1 MHRIAVLLGVLTGS
15 MACAQDHWLDKF
27 SSYSADQLT
36 DVVTDA
42 DGNAYVIGDFSQGMT
57 IHREGLEIGT
67 LVSAGGRDI
76 LVAKLDGTGSLLWAV
91 RAGGSTLD
99 VGLKLALG
107 IDGLAVTGLFT
118 GTADLFGTTFSAQG
132 GSTDLFVAKLD
143 PATGDAIWV
152 RTAGGAE
159 HTDTPGGITV
169 TTAGDVVVTGK
180 FKGEATF
187 GTDVL
192 TSAWDPWTMDD
203 GFDVFIAS
211 WSTDGTYQWVQQ
223 GSGPHDDEGVDI
235 VCDASDMLYVT
246 GQFSDTI
253 TFDVQHPNISL
264 NSMFVIKL
272 DPSGNEQ
279 WFRKCGGSTYNQVSD
294 LRWSGDDD
302 LLITGDVSQT
312 MYWVDVFPT
321 AITNT
326 EEHAYFILRVDEDG
340 SLLDATTMGS
350 SSAVH
355 AASLTEQAD
364 SVVVFGEFECSFTG
378 LQDAYASNGIFMA
391 SGLKDLFIA
400 KHTSA
405 DLTFVEAQQFGG
417 SGAKTA
423 GGITVVQNELLFSG
437 SFNATLFLPRKN
449 PLWGEPVYGFPGCSF
464 VPTNNWQPYCGD
476 STYSQVAWAEGQG
489 LADGF
494 LTKGYEENRLPYDWW
509 NRPAVPP
516 CDRSDLSE
524 LFCINAGGLQ
534 CPDSISGCGSVMLYS
549 VVPFPRPDDF
559 FCMFGTTV
567 GPWSYQWWSNGSSQD
582 QTEANYTDWYYFDVY
597 GTNSCWHWRDSIHVT
612 INPEPDARLSDTS
625 GVFLNSLQPSIWY
638 TCDPMLVWA
647 TQTQPT
653 DEVLWVVG
661 ADTTWSDTVAV
672 TASGLHRL
680 YVISENGCTYIG
692 TTNFIL
698 IDNPPFPNITDVET
712 HFFAQG
718 QIFTGDTLGT
728 CSPFCASG
736 NLINTWYVD
745 GVPTALPNG
754 FRLRYESIYGCGP
767 PSNTIN
773 VNSPI
778 SWTVEI
784 DGPGWYTIEV
794 EMLLELMYPQCDTTN
809 YPFTFL
815 DSLFILPGQPPQFTV
830 DDVGMCAGDTILI
843 PFECNLCDS
852 VNWTGPGIV
861 WTSATGDSVRVNEM
875 GYYYLTAYHTE
886 YGNTCQSSTNLLVH
900 APYPPPILIVPA
912 DGVICPNDSV
922 LLYTWPPAID
932 HQWTG
937 PGAIVLPN
945 NDSIWVSE
953 PGDYYLTN
961 TLYPG
966 CVATNGPRTVLNFSS
981 PFIEAFPTGTICA
994 NGAVELHV
1002 AAGPGSTVEWQPPL
1016 SGSALEQT
1024 VTSAGTYSCVVTSC
1038 GIEWEL
1044 FYDVVPTQVS
1054 ADLDTTA
1061 YFLCEHTTLVLTAP
1075 PGGDIYQWFPAGSG
1089 QQLVVDTAGTYQL
1102 VVIDAFGCS
1111 DTSAMITVVPHII
1124 TEPATAMGDTV
1135 CLGETATFIGSGSGT
1150 LNWYADADTS
1160 DLLGSGTPYTFLP
1173 SGPDTLYL
1181 IQNQDGC
1188 PGLPVAAIVAVNAPP
1203 GTPVILGDATYCEG
1217 DVLLLYA
1224 DPPPAGELL
1233 WITPGGTVVGDSIGP
1248 LPATANLSGIYSAM
1262 VTGVECAG
1270 DTATVLV
1277 EVNAAPLAPEVIG
1290 NVSLCVGDTLQLIA
1304 LTNGDEEATWID
1316 PLGVALDDPLFIPDV
1331 TANDAG
1337 AYISFAMLNGCWGDS
1352 TVVMVTVIDCGT
1364 GTVTVPN
1371 VFTPNGDG
1379 TNDVIR
1385 LESPGD
1391 SPLQLDIY
1399 NRWGQLIY
1407 TRSAKVVTW
1416 DGHLGTTGARVPDG
1430 VYYYV
1435 VGYDD
1440 TVGEH
1445 VTLTGYVHVFH

>member
-1 MHRIAVLLGVLTGS
+1 
-15 MACAQDHWLDKF
+15 MAFAQDHWLDKF
-27 SSYSADQLT
+27 SSSSADRIT

-57 IHREGLEIGT
+57 IYREGLET
-67 LVSAGGRDI
+67 SALVSAGGRDI
-76 LVAKLDGTGSLLWAV
+76 LVAKLDGNGSLLWAV
-91 RAGGSTLD
+91 RAGGGTLD

-107 IDGLAVTGLFT
+107 SDGLAVTGLFT
-118 GTADLFGTTFSAQG
+118 GTADLFGTPFSSQG

-169 TTAGDVVVTGK
+169 TSAGDVVVTGK
-180 FKGEATF
+180 FKGAAVF
-187 GTDVL
+187 GSDIL

-211 WSTDGTYQWVQQ
+211 WSSNGTYQWVRQ

-253 TFDVQHPNISL
+253 TFDIQHPNISL
-264 NSMFVIKL
+264 NSMFVIKFDAL
-272 DPSGNEQ
+272 GNEQ

-294 LRWSGDDD
+294 LRWSDDDD
-302 LLITGDVSQT
+302 LLITGDVAQT
-312 MYWVDVFPT
+312 MFWVDVIATP
-321 AITNT
+321 IPNT
-326 EEHAYFILRVDEDG
+326 EPHAYFILRVDADG
-340 SLLDATTMGS
+340 TLVGSTTMGS
-350 SSAVH
+350 TSAVH
-355 AASLTEQAD
+355 ATALTEQAD

-378 LQDAYASNGIFMA
+378 LQNAYASNGIFMA

-400 KHTSA
+400 KHASS
-405 DLTFVEAQQFGG
+405 DLAFIEAQQFGG

-423 GGITVVQNELLFSG
+423 GGITTIQDDLLFSG
-437 SFNATLFLPRKN
+437 SFNTALFLPRRN
-449 PLWGEPVYGFPGCSF
+449 PAWGEPVDGFPGCSF
-464 VPTNNWQPYCGD
+464 VPTSNWQPYCSD

-516 CDRSDLSE
+516 CDRSDLSD

-559 FCMFGTTV
+559 FCMFGPTV
-567 GPWSYQWWSNGSSQD
+567 GPFAYQMWSNGSLQD
-582 QTEANYTDWYYFDVY
+582 QITAHYTGWYYFDVY

-612 INPEPDARLSDTS
+612 IDPEPDPRISDTS
-625 GVFLNSLQPSIWY
+625 GVFLNSLQPTIHY
-638 TCDPMLVWA
+638 TCDPMLIWA
-647 TQTQPT
+647 TQIQPS
-653 DEVLWVVG
+653 DEVFWVVG
-661 ADTTWSDTVAV
+661 TDTTWSDTVSV
-672 TASGLHRL
+672 TASGPHRL
-680 YVISENGCTYIG
+680 CVVSENGCMYIG

-698 IDNPPFPNITDVET
+698 VDNPPFPNITDVESV
-712 HFFAQG
+712 FFMQG
-718 QIFTGDTLGT
+718 AVFTEDTLGT
-728 CSPFCASG
+728 CSSFCAGGS
-736 NLINTWYVD
+736 LMNTWYID
-745 GVPTALPNG
+745 GVQAPLPAGLRLGYFSVNG
-754 FRLRYESIYGCGP
+754 CSP
-767 PSNTIN
+767 PSSTIN
-773 VNSPI
+773 VNAPI
-778 SWTVEI
+778 SWSVEI
-784 DGPGWYTIEV
+784 DGPGWYPIEV
-794 EMLLELMYPQCDTTN
+794 EMELFFPQCDTTT
-809 YPFTFL
+809 YAFTFL
-815 DSLFILPGQPPQFTV
+815 DSLYILPGQQAQFIL
-830 DDVGMCAGDTILI
+830 DDAAMCLGDTIAI
-843 PFECNLCDS
+843 PFECLVCDS
-852 VNWTGPGIV
+852 AHWSGPGIV
-861 WTSATGDSVRVNEM
+861 WTSDTGDSVRVNQV
-875 GYYYLTAYHTE
+875 GYYHLTLYNTAF
-886 YGNTCQSSTNLLVH
+886 GNTCQSSTNVLVH

-937 PGAIVLPN
+937 PGMVVLPN

-966 CVATNGPRTVLNFSS
+966 CLATNGPRTVLNFSS

-994 NGAVELHV
+994 NGSVELHV
-1002 AAGPGSTVEWQPPL
+1002 AAGPGSTVAWQPPL
-1016 SGSALEQT
+1016 SGSALEQP
-1024 VTSAGTYSCVVTSC
+1024 VTSAGTYSCIVTSC

-1044 FYDVVPTQVS
+1044 FYDVVPTSVS
-1054 ADLDTTA
+1054 AELDTTS
-1061 YFLCEHTTLVLTAP
+1061 YFLCEYQELILSAP
-1075 PGGDIYQWFPAGSG
+1075 PGGDIYQWFPSGSG

-1135 CLGETATFIGSGSGT
+1135 CLGEATTLIGSGSGT
-1150 LNWYADADTS
+1150 LYWYADADTS
-1160 DLLGSGTPYTFLP
+1160 DLLGSGTLYTFIP

-1181 IQNQDGC
+1181 IQNEDGC
-1188 PGLPVAAIVAVNAPP
+1188 PGLPVAAIVAVNDPP
-1203 GTPVILGDATYCEG
+1203 ATPVILGYATYCEG
-1217 DVLLLYA
+1217 DVMLLYA
-1224 DPPPAGELL
+1224 DAPSMGQLL

-1248 LPATANLSGIYSAM
+1248 FPATADLSGVYSAT
-1262 VTGVECAG
+1262 VTGAECAG
-1270 DTATVLV
+1270 DTANVIA
-1277 EVNAAPLAPEVIG
+1277 EVTAAPLAPEIIG
-1290 NVSLCVGDTLQLIA
+1290 NLALCIGDTLQLIT
-1304 LTNGDEEATWID
+1304 LTSGDEEVTWID
-1316 PLGVALDDPLFIPDV
+1316 PQGAMLEDPLFIADV
-1331 TANDAG
+1331 SAIDAG
-1337 AYISFAMLNGCWGDS
+1337 TYMSLATLNGCWGDTS
-1352 TVVMVTVIDCGT
+1352 VVVVTITECGS

-1379 TNDVIR
+1379 ENDVIR

-1440 TVGEH
+1440 TAGEH